1 LTFALQGIPLKLAI
15 VRTTTTTS
23 EACPVGDIECAYRN
37 TSKNKKGSEKR
48 KKKKIAII
56 EDFVDLSKIYSIA
69 LALHGHEVVF
79 VGKSGEEAVKALSS
93 GKLGSV
99 ECAIIDY
106 KMKGRLDG
114 LEVANRIS
122 NSNREVRIAVASA
135 DFSIKETV
143 EAIGF
148 KFLRKPFAMSDLLD
162 WIDQENTG
170 SSFSL
175 PPFNS
180 ENLGKDPRRNRDIEY

>member
-1 LTFALQGIPLKLAI
+1 LQGIPLKLAI

-48 KKKKIAII
+48 KKKIAII
-56 EDFVDLSKIYSIA
+56 EDFVELSKIYSIA

-106 KMKGRLDG
+106 KMKGALDG

-135 DFSIKETV
+135 DFSIKEAV
-143 EAIGF
+143 EAMGF

-162 WIDQENTG
+162 WIDQENTE
-170 SSFSL
+170 SSFFP

-180 ENLGKDPRRNRDIEY
+180 KNLGKDPRRNRDIEY